1 MLPVGPNCDTPACA
15 LIHFASCARVPRY
28 AGYPLLLQAVALPD
42 EDGSSNAGN
51 VGATPPAELHF
62 LSPEAAPQLQAAT
75 ELCWLTCAASR
86 LNGEELTRAGGLRL
100 LGRLLMRC
108 IARERRRRQ
117 RAYAAARSH
126 RHHAVSNAI
135 TAPH

>member
-1 MLPVGPNCDTPACA
+1 MLPILLPVRSSVCLLCVV
-15 LIHFASCARVPRY
+15 SPRY
-28 AGYPLLLQAVALPD
+28 AGYPLLLQAVALPG
-42 EDGSSNAGN
+42 DGGSDAGNGNNAGT
-51 VGATPPAELHF
+51 TPPAERGEQHF

-108 IARERRRRQ
+108 IARERCRRR
-117 RAYAAARSH
+117 RAHAACSSGVDAD
-126 RHHAVSNAI
+126 AINASR
-135 TAPH
+135 